1 MYVTVRR
8 YEMHPFAVDELMRRV
23 EEGFAPIISKAPGFI
38 DYLALDAGDGVV
50 ASVSMFADQAGAEE
64 SNRLAAD
71 DVRANLASLVPNPPE
86 ITAGDVKV
94 HKAARP
100 VRRSRPRLRGVRKKA
115 GAKKKAARKKV
126 AKKAKKKV
134 AKTAKKKTSVR
145 RKRR

>member
-1 MYVTVRR
+1 MYVSVRR
-8 YEMHPFAVDELMRRV
+8 YEMHPLAVDELMQRV

-38 DYLALDAGDGVV
+38 AYLALDAGDGVV

-71 DVRANLASLVPNPPE
+71 YVRANLASLVPNPPE
-86 ITAGDVKV
+86 ITAGEVKV

-100 VRRSRPRLRGVRKKA
+100 VRRSRPRIRPVRKNA
-115 GAKKKAARKKV
+115 GAKKKAARKTV

-134 AKTAKKKTSVR
+134 AKKVKKKTSVR

>member
-38 DYLALDAGDGVV
+38 AYLALDAGDGVV

-71 DVRANLASLVPNPPE
+71 YVRANLASLVSNPPE
-86 ITAGDVKV
+86 ITAGEVKV

-100 VRRSRPRLRGVRKKA
+100 VRRSRPRVRAVRKKA

-134 AKTAKKKTSVR
+134 AKKVKKKTSVR

>member
-38 DYLALDAGDGVV
+38 AYYALDAGEGVV

-71 DVRANLASLVPNPPE
+71 YVRANLASLVPNPPE
-86 ITAGDVKV
+86 ITAGDVQV

-100 VRRSRPRLRGVRKKA
+100 VRRSRQRISAGRKKRQEES
-115 GAKKKAARKKV
+115 G
-126 AKKAKKKV
+126 
-134 AKTAKKKTSVR
+134 
-145 RKRR
+145 